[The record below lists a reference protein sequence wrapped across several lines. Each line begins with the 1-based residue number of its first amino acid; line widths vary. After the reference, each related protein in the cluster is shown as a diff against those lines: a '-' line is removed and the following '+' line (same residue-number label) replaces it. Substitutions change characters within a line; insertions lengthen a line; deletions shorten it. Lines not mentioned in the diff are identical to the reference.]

1 MATFTLNRIP
11 ELNLDNI
18 YTVSDLLGSLNF
30 AEGNGLMNLPDN
42 PTEEQVRRATPLILQ
57 YAIEQNFDTYSFDA
71 RENGENIGNII
82 DPIDM
87 SKVRMVKPGYYQ
99 GEFTADG
106 DRYKF
111 SMKTEGDEATVDFSP
126 ID

>member
-1 MATFTLNRIP
+1 MAFTLNRIP
-11 ELNLDNI
+11 ELDLSNI
-18 YTVSDLLGSLNF
+18 YTVSDLISPLNF
-30 AEGNGLMNLPDN
+30 AEGNGLANLPEN
-42 PTEEQVRRATPLILQ
+42 PTAEQLRRATPLILQ

-71 RENGENIGNII
+71 RENGEDIGNII

-87 SKVRMVKPGYYQ
+87 SKVRMIKPGYYQ

-111 SMKTEGDEATVDFSP
+111 SLKTEGEKSTVDFSP
-126 ID
+126 IN

>member
-1 MATFTLNRIP
+1 MSNFLLNRVR
-11 ELNLDNI
+11 ELDLSNI
-18 YTVSDLLGSLNF
+18 YTVNDFLSF
-30 AEGNGLMNLPDN
+30 AEGDGLMALPEN
-42 PTEEQVRRATPLILQ
+42 PTPEQVRRMTPLILQ
-57 YAIEQNFDTYSFDA
+57 YAIEQQIDTYSFDA

-87 SKVRMVKPGYYQ
+87 SKVRMVKPGHYE
-99 GEFTADG
+99 GEFTYDG

-111 SMKTEGDEATVDFSP
+111 TMKPEGEEMTVDFSP